1 MAEPMYFQ
9 WQNKFLLETIY
20 PRRNRKL
27 ADFLIYCREIELWD
41 EYKDKKIENLEDE
54 VKAYRQERDQAVITA
69 YKSYK
74 TEYEYFQKG
83 DVRTAY
89 MGKYKLQT
97 DTELAPLKEL
107 HSIFQKN
114 LTDRQTVRREKVLVA
129 YYVTVWQQRIRTV
142 EEEIKRLER
151 RLTIMHPQH
160 DDRQV
165 VAQQIQRLKDVTLS
179 IMNDEL
185 TRLLTFLSTFNK
197 VEKRKLEYH
206 QKRESAERE
215 IESTRVRLNAARSPL
230 KGLEA
235 KAGKLAADLAR
246 LKNPPQREP
255 YENYFFMDDVHEDL
269 CREFPQVDQALIDVI
284 SGIHKRLASD
294 LRALKGPDVRR
305 SKIGD
310 YLHELQDKFNGLLK
324 ELTRLESEL
333 SNAKDGQ
340 GQVGSKQ
347 ARLDMLRSSGL
358 KAVETELDKLT
369 NYHAAIEYEKK
380 TPADLAKPIQE
391 KERELKR
398 LRDQISNQEKQVA
411 PLEEDFKAKQAILNK
426 TELGYLVSFT
436 EDQPVTVEDIVRG
449 KVEAYKAEIEEK
461 ISKERPEEEIQ
472 QELLEEIVQR
482 FLEKPRD
489 YPLWLQYMVIHFSG
503 MRYATAHGSWADP
516 KDLLKSLRTAA
527 LQKKFKMI
535 ARDENTV
542 EAMSE
547 ERLAAY
553 ESPDPTKAPKL
564 ALETDEKWK
573 AKIATHLQG
582 LRSPYR
588 RSHALFELLLDEEGY
603 EIDAMDPAKALE
615 MLKELREGGNGEE
628 ALPDWMWKEIVK
640 LTDLRVQEAKDPS
653 WNKLTQDEQNEKN
666 EARYAEFR
674 TIMNKW
680 KQEHLTGWREEHDRS
695 NQLIV
700 TSSVCNEVAEQIQ
713 HLRGHSPS
721 GGLTGIVDWYMKM
734 VSENKV
740 PGTPRPYFVF
750 VKEGAE
756 EYYQE
761 GANILWLR
769 FVHELPNPW
778 RVAKPL
784 SINGDRLIPEKYR
797 GREGKENEWTY
808 FEGDVITRKRA
819 RLVEKRTYRDQQW
832 LRWMHAATV
841 AKVAETAD
849 GPIVLTFETALPYDD
864 PTVSAVGIFKHDLS
878 NLMWDGGEE
887 NYNGSFLA
895 YLPQGQIPAKDIE
908 EMLDWN
914 KILRRQVM
922 TPAQLEEYRKKYIR
936 SI

>member
-1 MAEPMYFQ
+1 MAEPTYFQ

-27 ADFLIYCREIELWD
+27 ADFLIYCREIELW
-41 EYKDKKIENLEDE
+41 EEFKDKDLTEEE
-54 VKAYRQERDQAVITA
+54 VHAYREDRDRAVITA

-89 MGKYKLQT
+89 MGKYQLQ
-97 DTELAPLKEL
+97 DETELAPLKEL

-129 YYVTVWQQRIRTV
+129 YYVTVWQQRIQSK

-151 RLTIMHPQH
+151 RLAIMHPEH
-160 DDRQV
+160 SDRT
-165 VAQQIQRLKDVTLS
+165 AIDQQIKRLKDVTLS
-179 IMNDEL
+179 LLNEEL
-185 TRLLTFLSTFNK
+185 ARLLTFLSTFNK

-206 QKRESAERE
+206 QKREVAARE
-215 IESTRVRLNAARSPL
+215 IESTRVRLNAVRSPL
-230 KGLEA
+230 QGLEA

-246 LKNPPQREP
+246 LKSPPQREP
-255 YENYFFMDDVHEDL
+255 YENYFFTDDVQNDL
-269 CREFPQVDQALIDVI
+269 SREFPDVDPALLGVI
-284 SGIHKRLASD
+284 GGIHKRLASD
-294 LRALKGPDVRR
+294 LRALKGTDVRR
-305 SKIGD
+305 IKIGD
-310 YLHELQDKFNGLLK
+310 YIRELQDKLSGFLK
-324 ELTRLESEL
+324 EVTRLELEL
-333 SNAKDGQ
+333 GSTQEGQ

-347 ARLDMLRSSGL
+347 GRLDMLRSSGL

-380 TPADLAKPIQE
+380 TPADLAKPIQDT
-391 KERELKR
+391 ERELKR
-398 LRDQISNQEKQVA
+398 LRDQVSSIEKQVT
-411 PLEEDFKAKQAILNK
+411 PLEQDLKAKQSILNMS
-426 TELGYLVSFT
+426 ELGYLVSFS
-436 EDQPVTVEDIVRG
+436 EDQPVAMQDIVRG
-449 KVEAYKAEIEEK
+449 KVERYKAELEEK
-461 ISKERPEEEIQ
+461 IGGDRPEQEIQ

-482 FLEKPRD
+482 FLEKPRE

-516 KDLLKSLRTAA
+516 KDLLKSLRTSA
-527 LQKKFKMI
+527 LQKKFRLI
-535 ARDENTV
+535 ARDEDAV

-547 ERLAAY
+547 ERLATY
-553 ESPDPTKAPKL
+553 ESPDPSRAPRL
-564 ALETDEKWK
+564 ALATDEKWK

-582 LRSPYR
+582 LRSAYR
-588 RSHALFELLLDEEGY
+588 RSHALFELLLDEENY
-603 EIDAMDPAKALE
+603 EIEALDPANALE
-615 MLKELREGGNGEE
+615 RLKELREGANGEQ

-640 LTDLRVQEAKDPS
+640 LTDLRLQEAKDPN
-653 WNKLTQDEQNEKN
+653 WNKLTAQEQDEKN

-674 TIMNKW
+674 EIMNKW

-695 NQLIV
+695 NRLIV

-713 HLRGHSPS
+713 HLRGHTPS
-721 GGLTGIVDWYMKM
+721 GGLTGIVDWYMKV
-734 VSENKV
+734 VSEDKI
-740 PGTPRPYFVF
+740 PGSPRPYFLF

-756 EYYQE
+756 ENYRE

-784 SINGDRLIPEKYR
+784 SVNGDRLIPEKYR
-797 GREGKENEWTY
+797 RPEGKDGEWAY
-808 FEGDVITRKRA
+808 FESDVITRKRT
-819 RLVEKRTYRDQQW
+819 RVVEKRTYRDQQW

-849 GPIVLTFETALPYDD
+849 GPVVLTFETALPYDD
-864 PTVSAVGIFKHDLS
+864 PTVSAVGIFKHDRR
-878 NLMWDGGEE
+878 NLMWDGGEDS
-887 NYNGSFLA
+887 YNGSFIA
-895 YLPQGQIPAKDIE
+895 YLPQGEIPANDLE

-914 KILRRQVM
+914 KILRREVM

-936 SI
+936 